1 MTEKKRRQGQ
11 RGATPKHICP
21 KCGEYLKRNYTRELV
36 EGKQQFEKG
45 GWTCPSKACDY
56 ITKDLEGIQKDKE
69 NFVFNLQQAYE
80 EYLRERTDRNLGRYE
95 GIAKVA
101 GFMGLTN
108 REVKEAEVEVQEK
121 VKTERGA

>member
-45 GWTCPSKACDY
+45 GWTCPNKACDY
-56 ITKDLEGIQKDKE
+56 IIK
-69 NFVFNLQQAYE
+69 NFVEQE
-80 EYLRERTDRNLGRYE
+80 ELDNGS
-95 GIAKVA
+95 G
-101 GFMGLTN
+101 N
-108 REVKEAEVEVQEK
+108 SKE
-121 VKTERGA
+121 TE